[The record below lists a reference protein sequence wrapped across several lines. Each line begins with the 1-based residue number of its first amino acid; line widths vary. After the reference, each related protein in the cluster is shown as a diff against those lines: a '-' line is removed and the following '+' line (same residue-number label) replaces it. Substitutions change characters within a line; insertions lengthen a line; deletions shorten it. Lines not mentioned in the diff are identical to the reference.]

1 MFYLYIF
8 MYKINGLHNLDFKK
22 KELKMGLK
30 LIGFVVFF
38 NLKWVLTVK
47 FVLFKLKA

>member
-1 MFYLYIF
+1 
-8 MYKINGLHNLDFKK
+8 MYKINGLRNLDLKK
-22 KELKMGLK
+22 RIKMGLK